1 MFTHNCLLLI
11 FFQKKKKKHFP
22 HVFQSVVIICILIV
36 IHVCCPR
43 ERLEKTRGLEQKK
56 NHTWR
61 RRKNSKRGKLCW
73 TWLGVTLKY
82 NLDGGISW

>member
-43 ERLEKTRGLEQKK
+43 ERLEKTRGLEKK
-56 NHTWR
+56 KIILGEEEKIPKGENFVG
-61 RRKNSKRGKLCW
+61 RGW
-73 TWLGVTLKY
+73 V
-82 NLDGGISW
+82 